1 MADGIPDDQPAR
13 VPARANQRWNSPS
26 AYDLAG
32 TESLAAILGDE
43 AKSRSLSTEYPLT
56 GKPDA
61 GDPPVRFGGRGGGYP
76 LSLPLSGSWQSGW
89 QWQDGPV
96 TVAGDISHFGFPV

>member
-13 VPARANQRWNSPS
+13 VPERANQRWNSPS

-76 LSLPLSGSWQSGW
+76 LSLPLSVALRTLLQLGFT
-89 QWQDGPV
+89 
-96 TVAGDISHFGFPV
+96 TVL